1 MTLPKANRLRR
12 RQHFSRVYQQGR
24 RSRSQHLTL
33 RSLKHSPAPRPQ
45 LQSEL
50 ADCAILSDQPSR
62 IGIAVSQKVSKRAV
76 LRNRIK
82 RQLKTAIAQFLH
94 QFPVGWDLVIVV
106 HPQAVQC
113 DYGEFLQEL
122 KQLLFDA
129 EVLDGHSRG
138 CLL

>member
-45 LQSEL
+45 LQSEPIS
-50 ADCAILSDQPSR
+50 CAIPFDQPTR
-62 IGIAVSQKVSKRAV
+62 VGITVSQKVSKRAV
-76 LRNRIK
+76 VRNRIK
-82 RQLKTAIAQFLH
+82 RQLRAAVIQLLH